1 MHLYK
6 ALDKQTLVI
15 LTPAFPANESPEE
28 TVWLPAQQA
37 LVRALNRQYP
47 AVEIVLLSFQFP
59 LQRKEYRWHGNTV
72 IPFGGGNRGRGRNWW
87 VWVEV
92 FNTLRR
98 LQRTR
103 NVAGL
108 LSFWWAECA
117 FVGGLFA
124 RAYGLPHYCW
134 LCGQDA
140 RAGNRFVKRLRPKP
154 GELVAMSDFLQRSFA
169 QHYGIRPA
177 HLIPD
182 AIDTRLFAPFTGP
195 RDIDLMAAGGLSP
208 LKQFDM
214 YVELV
219 QEVKVARGSIH
230 AVLCGGGLE
239 EEKLRQQSVSLG
251 LTSGLQLTGY
261 LPQREVLALMQRTKV
276 FLHTSSYEG
285 FGNVCIEALYAGA
298 HVISFIQP
306 MDAAIPHWHIVKTK
320 AEMLEKALA
329 LLGDNGND
337 YTPILPFD
345 INDTA
350 RSFMQLFESSS
361 TTSQY

>member
-1 MHLYK
+1 M
-6 ALDKQTLVI
+6 
-15 LTPAFPANESPEE
+15 
-28 TVWLPAQQA
+28 WLPAQQA

-47 AVEIVLLSFQFP
+47 QVEIVLLSFQFP
-59 LQRKEYRWHGNTV
+59 LQRQAYQWHGNTV

-87 VWVEV
+87 VWAQA

-98 LQRTR
+98 LKHTH
-103 NVAGL
+103 NVTGL

-117 FVGGLFA
+117 FVGSLFA
-124 RAYGLPHYCW
+124 RTHSVPHYCW

-169 QHYGIRPA
+169 QHNGIRPA

-182 AIDTRLFAPFTGP
+182 AIDTSLFAPATGP

-214 YVELV
+214 FVDLV
-219 QEVKVARGSIH
+219 HQVKAARGGVQ

-239 EEKLRQQSVSLG
+239 EEKLQQQRVSLG
-251 LTSGLQLTGY
+251 LTSNLQLTGY
-261 LPQREVLALMQRTKV
+261 LPQPEVLARMQRTKV

-298 HVISFIQP
+298 HVISFTRP
-306 MDAAIPHWHIVKTK
+306 MDAEIPHWHIVRTK
-320 AEMLEKALA
+320 EEMLEKALE
-329 LLGDNGND
+329 LLNNNGND
-337 YTPILPFD
+337 YTPVLPFD
-345 INDTA
+345 MNDTA